1 MISESPR
8 RQLILLLPGASAALI
23 GLVWIGQGAGL
34 IPGSFMTG
42 DSLWLV
48 VGAVFLVVG
57 VALLARGLGAGG
69 PRTPG
74 R

>member
-1 MISESPR
+1 MTSRTGR
-8 RQLILLLPGASAALI
+8 RQLILLLPGAVAALI
-23 GLVWIGQGAGL
+23 GLVWVGQGAGW

-42 DSLWLV
+42 DPLWLV
-48 VGAVFLVVG
+48 IGAVFLVVG

-69 PRTPG
+69 PRAPS